1 MNVHEKI
8 NYIEFPSNDLIET
21 KRFFKQVFGWSFQD
35 FGPDYAAFDNQGID
49 GGFFKADMH
58 SSTSNGAALIIF
70 YSQDLEATMNKIK
83 PAGGTIIKQI
93 YSFPGGR
100 RFHFT
105 EPGGNEFAVWS
116 DKN

>member
-1 MNVHEKI
+1 M
-8 NYIEFPSNDLIET
+8 Y
-21 KRFFKQVFGWSFQD
+21 
-35 FGPDYAAFDNQGID
+35 
-49 GGFFKADMH
+49 

-70 YSQDLEATMNKIK
+70 YSQDLEATMNKIE
-83 PAGGTIIKQI
+83 PAGGTIIKQM

-105 EPGGNEFAVWS
+105 EPGGNEFAAWS

>member
-1 MNVHEKI
+1 
-8 NYIEFPSNDLIET
+8 
-21 KRFFKQVFGWSFQD
+21 
-35 FGPDYAAFDNQGID
+35 
-49 GGFFKADMH
+49 
-58 SSTSNGAALIIF
+58 
-70 YSQDLEATMNKIK
+70 MNKIE

-105 EPGGNEFAVWS
+105 EPGGNEFAAWS